1 MEKGLTERIIAG
13 DVRAAAKLMR
23 GIEDDMPEA
32 THELTR
38 LYGHTGNAFIVGVTG
53 APGVGK
59 STLVGAL
66 ITGFRKRGATVG
78 VVAIDPTS
86 PFTGGALLGDRIRMG
101 VHSTDKGVFIRSV
114 ASRGWAGGLARAAG
128 RIIHVLDA
136 MGKEVILV
144 EAVGSGQGEVDIHN
158 MSDTT
163 IAVLSPG
170 AGDEIQMMKA
180 GMLEAADIFIV
191 NKSDKEGAENIKVQ
205 LELMLGMGVTQNN
218 CWKPDIVMTEAVS
231 GKGIEDAVDAIL
243 KHKEYLKSTGET
255 KTRRQARAR
264 MELLD
269 AIEHSLQQKI
279 KELVDESKLKS
290 LLDDI
295 ARRQLNPYSVA
306 EELVERVAGHSNDCE

>member
-1 MEKGLTERIIAG
+1 MDKGLTERIIAG

-23 GIEDDMPEA
+23 GIEDDLPEA
-32 THELTR
+32 TRELSS
-38 LYGHTGNAFIVGVTG
+38 LYGHTGKAFIIGVTG

-66 ITGFRKRGATVG
+66 ITGFRKRGSTVG

-136 MGKEVILV
+136 MGKEIILV
-144 EAVGSGQGEVDIHN
+144 EAVGSGQGEVDIRN

-163 IAVLSPG
+163 LAVLSPG

-205 LELMLGMGVTQNN
+205 LELMLGMGIAQHSN
-218 CWKPDIVMTEAVS
+218 WKPAIVMTDAVN
-231 GKGIEDAVDAIL
+231 GKGIEEAVDTIL
-243 KHKEYLKSTGET
+243 KHRDYLISSGET
-255 KTRRQARAR
+255 RTRREARAR
-264 MELLD
+264 MELFD
-269 AIEHSLQQKI
+269 AVEHSLQQHV
-279 KELVDESKLKS
+279 KEMLNEKGVDSLVENM
-290 LLDDI
+290 
-295 ARRQLNPYSVA
+295 AERHLNPYSVA
-306 EELVERVAGHSNDCE
+306 EELVGKITGDKKT